1 MTTRAA
7 ALYTIARVKP
17 PSVLVV
23 AGEASGD
30 GHGADVVR
38 AMKAKRPELTFFG
51 MGGPKLEAAG
61 LEVIHGAHEISVM
74 GIAEVLPKIP
84 RILKVLG
91 DLERTAK
98 ERRPAVA
105 LLIDVPDFNLRLA
118 ERLKALGIP
127 IVYFVAPMIWA
138 WREGRAKRIGKLVD
152 ELCCILPFEE
162 PFLRER
168 GVNATYVGSPVL
180 DQVPPLNEPA
190 HFRRALGLDVS
201 RPVLAVLPGSRRS
214 EIGRLG
220 ALMRDVAKAQREA
233 HPGLQVVVPV
243 APGLP
248 TEFVRAAFEGVEVT
262 LIAGRAPE
270 VVGAADVGLV
280 ASGTATLE
288 AGLMRRPFVTIYR
301 VSPLTYAVGK
311 ALVRIPFFCLVNLL
325 AKKRVVPELLQ
336 GDVTV
341 PKVMAE
347 LEALWS
353 GPAREACLTGLDEV
367 RASLGATGAAARVA
381 ERVLARLVE
390 VPAKEVA
397 GP

>member
-1 MTTRAA
+1 MVTTRAG
-7 ALYTIARVKP
+7 ALYTIAPVKP

-38 AMKAKRPELTFFG
+38 ELKRLRADLTLFG
-51 MGGPKLEAAG
+51 MGGPKLAAAG
-61 LEVIHGAHEISVM
+61 VELVHGAHEISVM
-74 GIAEVLPKIP
+74 GIAEVIPKIP

-91 DLERTAK
+91 DIERAAK

-127 IVYFVAPMIWA
+127 VVYFVAPMVWA

-162 PFLRER
+162 AFLRER

-180 DQVPPLNEPA
+180 DQVPALAEPA
-190 HFRRALGLDVS
+190 VFRRALGLDAH

-214 EIGRLG
+214 EIARLG
-220 ALMRDVAKAQREA
+220 SLMRDVAKQLATTK
-233 HPGLQVVVPV
+233 PGLQVVVPV

-248 TEFVRAAFEGVEVT
+248 RELVQQTFDGVDVT
-262 LIAGRAPE
+262 LIDGRAPE
-270 VVGAADVGLV
+270 VVGACDVGLV

-301 VSPLTYAVGK
+301 VSPLTYAVGR
-311 ALVRIPFFCLVNLL
+311 ALVRIPFFSLVNLL

-336 GDVTV
+336 GEVTV
-341 PKVMAE
+341 PRVVLE
-347 LEALWS
+347 LEQLWEE
-353 GPAREACLTGLDEV
+353 GPARQACLAGLDEV
-367 RASLGATGAAARVA
+367 RASLGPAGAARRVA
-381 ERVLARLVE
+381 ERVATYVR
-390 VPAKEVA
+390 
-397 GP
+397 